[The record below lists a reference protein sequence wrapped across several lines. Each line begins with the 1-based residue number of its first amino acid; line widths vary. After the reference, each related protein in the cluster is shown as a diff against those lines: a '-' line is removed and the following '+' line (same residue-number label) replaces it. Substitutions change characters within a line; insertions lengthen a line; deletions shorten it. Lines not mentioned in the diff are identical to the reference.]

1 MLKTRNID
9 KINSIA
15 LLSKEI
21 SNELKNNENEL
32 LTKIEKIRDYYQGA
46 ETDKI
51 ITKFI
56 EGTKKIDLIIED
68 INYYT
73 DYLEKISGS
82 DKYTL
87 GVYYKR
93 LSNINSDGIKEVGDK

>member
-1 MLKTRNID
+1 MLKTRNVD
-9 KINSIA
+9 KINSIS
-15 LLSKEI
+15 LLSKEV

-32 LTKIEKIRDYYQGA
+32 IGKIEKIRDYYQGA

-51 ITKFI
+51 IIKFLEGVTKL
-56 EGTKKIDLIIED
+56 DSIIED
-68 INYYT
+68 INYYA
-73 DYLEKISGS
+73 DYLEKLAGS